1 MAPLSNAERQARH
14 RQRQAYELRVMK
26 LQIAKL
32 ESWVN
37 ELQAKA
43 GVAVRQLPKE
53 AAPPQD

>member
-14 RQRQAYELRVMK
+14 RQRQAYERDLIK
-26 LQIAKL
+26 KQIALL
-32 ESWVN
+32 ESWVQ

-53 AAPPQD
+53 APERD